1 MSPNVGIAP
10 TSPAAV
16 SRVLND
22 NHIMGLS
29 VTRVGANTANL
40 PEDATLISGLA
51 DSHDLANIRRA
62 AELLQRRNYVIHGN
76 LGKPIPTQFWV
87 AVLGKLG

>member
-1 MSPNVGIAP
+1 MSRTAGIAP

-29 VTRVGANTANL
+29 VTRVGTNTANL

-51 DSHDLANIRRA
+51 DSFDLANVRRA
-62 AELLQRRNYVIHGN
+62 VELLQRKAAEAARDF
-76 LGKPIPTQFWV
+76 LQGKDPV
-87 AVLGKLG
+87 SRLV